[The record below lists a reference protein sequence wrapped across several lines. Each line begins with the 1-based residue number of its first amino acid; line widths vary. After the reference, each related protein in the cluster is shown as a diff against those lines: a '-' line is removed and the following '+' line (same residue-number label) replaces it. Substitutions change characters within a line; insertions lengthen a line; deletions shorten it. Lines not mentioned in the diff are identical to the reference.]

1 MEYQKNDKFV
11 KNTANQLSKFR
22 TKNKIEINANP
33 TGTYN
38 TTSHIV
44 FKTTIIKSSLCD
56 YREAFI
62 LMKGTITVGWTRC
75 THRRNSNKKKQ

>member
-22 TKNKIEINANP
+22 TKNKIEINADP

-38 TTSHIV
+38 TTS
-44 FKTTIIKSSLCD
+44 
-56 YREAFI
+56 
-62 LMKGTITVGWTRC
+62 
-75 THRRNSNKKKQ
+75 

>member
-22 TKNKIEINANP
+22 TKNKTEINADT

-38 TTSHIV
+38 TTSQIG
-44 FKTTIIKSSLCD
+44 FKTAITKSSLCD
-56 YREAFI
+56 YSEAYI
-62 LMKGTITVGWTRC
+62 LMKGTITVGWTKC
-75 THRRNSNKKKQ
+75 THRRNSNK